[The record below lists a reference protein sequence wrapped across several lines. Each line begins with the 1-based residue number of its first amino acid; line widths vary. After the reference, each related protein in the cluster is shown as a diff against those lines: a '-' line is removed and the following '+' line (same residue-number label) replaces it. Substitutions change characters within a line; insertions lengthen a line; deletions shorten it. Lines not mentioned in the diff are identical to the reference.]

1 MESPLFISL
10 QTDSLSVTC
19 KPAKIFTR
27 PSNAG
32 GTSGI
37 VGPTMATFLPEE
49 ISRILFMVLLTIVV
63 PVIMR
68 KIAFKI

>member
-1 MESPLFISL
+1 L
-10 QTDSLSVTC
+10 TVTC

-27 PSNAG
+27 HSNACV
-32 GTSGI
+32 TSGV

-63 PVIMR
+63 PVIIT